1 MEVCTSQKIKAIIFD
16 LDGVLV
22 DAKEWHYDALN
33 RALNLFGQ
41 EISRYD
47 HIVTYDGLPTRMK
60 LQMLSMERSFP
71 EKLHEFIN
79 KMKQIYT
86 LEIVYAKCKP
96 TFYHQFALSRLKADG
111 YRMAICSNSTSQSIK
126 MMIERSDLNSY
137 FDFFLS
143 ADDVE
148 NPKPYPE
155 MYTKAI
161 NRLGLE
167 PDQCLIVED
176 NPNGIKAARE
186 SGAHLLCVTD
196 VTEVNHSNI
205 ILRLRDLE
213 KSYA

>member
-1 MEVCTSQKIKAIIFD
+1 MPQKIEAVIFD
-16 LDGVLV
+16 MDGVLV

-60 LQMLSMERSFP
+60 LQMLSMERGLP
-71 EKLHEFIN
+71 EELHEFIN
-79 KMKQIYT
+79 EMKQTYT
-86 LEIVYAKCKP
+86 MEIVYAKCKS

-111 YRMAICSNSTSQSIK
+111 YRMAVCSNSIRQSID
-126 MMIERSDLNSY
+126 MMFDRSDLHQY

-143 ADDVE
+143 ADDIE
-148 NPKPYPE
+148 NPKPDPE
-155 MYTKAI
+155 IYTKAI
-161 NRLGLE
+161 NRLGLKPE
-167 PDQCLIVED
+167 QCLIVED

-205 ILRLRDLE
+205 MRRLQELE